1 MKKAL
6 TTKKLLITFYFTFI
20 SCLILNAQ
28 SSDYQKIDTII
39 YNDDNELYKE
49 TVYSHINK
57 STFIKGEE
65 IGFTAYVFNKKTKTP
80 SQITKNLY
88 FVITDSNNNIVKEN
102 LFKVENGIA
111 SGNIR
116 IDSVFTTG
124 IYKIKTFTNWMLN
137 FKEQNYFVETIKII
151 DSNKPGIAKKTIK
164 NNKIDIQFLSESGAF
179 LEDAHNTVG
188 IIAKDS
194 LGYGMPNVTGEIF
207 ENNTKI
213 TDFNLNKLGIGRVSF
228 TAYKNK
234 TYTAIINYNGNKIEK
249 NIITNAKKNGILLN
263 VSKNE
268 GNAIISLVTN
278 KNTLATI
285 KNKEFNL
292 IIHQGENS
300 KKLKIQFNNDQTISK
315 KIKLNDLVYGINIV
329 TLVDENNNPIAE
341 RLFFNY
347 NGLSVL
353 DLKKTAVLKVKD
365 SIDVSF
371 KFEDYINFKNSNLS
385 ISVLPKG
392 TKSYNKNSTI
402 ISQTLLNPYLKGTV
416 ENGGYY
422 FNDINSQKEYDL
434 DNLLITQGWSSYDW
448 KSISNNNFIASHQFE
463 KGISIKVNIP
473 NNEKESSY
481 LIHHISNK
489 SGAIL
494 TFLEEIKS
502 FQLYSYFPE
511 NNENLYISKIRN
523 EEKLLEPSLYL
534 QYYPNHIPKLN
545 TADNILNPINLNDS
559 AEINF
564 DVFPDFYALNK
575 KNTLNEVIIKA
586 NLKEQRIE
594 KIKNSSMGHVYFLSR
609 LDKYNSLADF
619 INSKPNILASDNFRT
634 GQFTAT
640 NRAVGSKIAF
650 YLDDFLVLDNS
661 LLFYYRL
668 FDVEYIDINL
678 NDMTGGLAVG
688 RGGVIKIK
696 TDPLS
701 NISNKKTVKEFKFPI
716 TFTASKKFYVPKYH
730 DFNNE
735 FFKNYGVIDWFPK
748 NKINEDGTLNLRF
761 KNTLQNQVSL
771 FLEGVTGDGKFI
783 SKEIT
788 INVSENVE

>member
-1 MKKAL
+1 MKKTP
-6 TTKKLLITFYFTFI
+6 TTQKLGITLYFTFI
-20 SCLILNAQ
+20 SFLLMNAQ
-28 SSDYQKIDTII
+28 STDYQKIDTII
-39 YNDDNELYKE
+39 NNDNKELYRE

-57 STFIKGEE
+57 STYIKGEE
-65 IGFTAYVFNKKTKTP
+65 IGFTSYVFNKKTKTP

-88 FVITDSNNNIVKEN
+88 FVITDSNDRIVKEN
-102 LFKVENGIA
+102 LFKVENGFA

-124 IYKIKTFTNWMLN
+124 IYKVKTFTNWMLN

-151 DSNKPGIAKKTIK
+151 DSNKPSIAKKTIQ
-164 NNKIDIQFLSESGAF
+164 NNTIDIQFLSESGAF
-179 LEDAHNTVG
+179 LEETLNTVG

-207 ENNTKI
+207 ENNIKI
-213 TDFNLNKLGIGRVSF
+213 TNFNLNNLGIGRVSF
-228 TAYKNK
+228 TPYKNK
-234 TYTAIINYNGNKIEK
+234 TYTAIINYNGHKIK
-249 NIITNAKKNGILLN
+249 KLITTNAQKNGILLN
-263 VSKNE
+263 VTKNNE
-268 GNAIISLVTN
+268 NAFISIVTN
-278 KNTLATI
+278 ASTLATI
-285 KNKEFNL
+285 KNKSFNL
-292 IIHQGENS
+292 IIHQGEDS
-300 KKLKIQFNNDQTISK
+300 KKLNIQFQNKQTISK
-315 KIKLNDLVYGINIV
+315 KIKLDDLGYGINIV
-329 TLVDENNNPIAE
+329 TLVDQNNNPIAE

-347 NGLSVL
+347 HGLNIL
-353 DLKKTAVLKVKD
+353 DLKKTAVLNIKD
-365 SIDVSF
+365 SVDVSF
-371 KFEDYINFKNSNLS
+371 KFEDYINFKDNNLS

-392 TKSYNKNSTI
+392 TKSYHKNSNI

-422 FNDINSQKEYDL
+422 FNEINSQKEYDL

-448 KSISNNNFIASHQFE
+448 KDMSNNNVIASHQFE
-463 KGISIKVNIP
+463 NGISIKVNIP
-473 NNEKESSY
+473 NLEKESSY

-489 SGAIL
+489 SGNIL

-511 NNENLYISKIRN
+511 NKENLYISKIGN
-523 EEKLLEPSLYL
+523 HNSLLEPSLYL

-545 TADNILNPINLNDS
+545 SDANVLNPNNLNNS

-575 KNTLNEVIIKA
+575 KNTLNEIIITA
-586 NLKEQRIE
+586 NIKEQRKE
-594 KIKNSSMGHVYFLSR
+594 KIQNSSMGRVYFLSSF
-609 LDKYNSLADF
+609 DKNYSLADYL
-619 INSKPNILASDNFRT
+619 NSKSNILARDDFRT
-634 GQFTAT
+634 GQFTAI
-640 NRAVGSKIAF
+640 NRAVGSNIAF
-650 YLDDFLVLDNS
+650 FLDDFLVLDTS

-688 RGGVIKIK
+688 RGGVVRIK

-701 NISNKKTVKEFKFPI
+701 NISDKKTVREFKFPV

-730 DFNNE
+730 DFKNE
-735 FFKNYGVIDWFPK
+735 FFKSYGVIDWFPK
-748 NKINEDGTLNLRF
+748 NKINADGTLKIKF
-761 KNTLQNQVSL
+761 KNTLQNQISL
-771 FLEGVTGDGKFI
+771 FLEGITGDGKFI

-788 INVSENVE
+788 INVPENIE